1 MTDISKGV
9 GAVIVQPILTYP
21 VYYYSSD
28 LSNKCERSVN
38 CFLRISYNTVKSSK
52 SIASCY

>member
-21 VYYYSSD
+21 VYYYSPD